1 LLTIKPEAAVTD
13 ISTDFCIVGGGPGG
27 LTLALLLLR
36 SGTRVTVVERSGSL
50 EREFRGEI
58 LQPGGMS
65 LLDGLGVLAPARDR
79 GAVEHTGFRL
89 VERDRTLLDI
99 DYRRLPPPHNRLLSI
114 PQPHLLA
121 ELLAQCAAHDG
132 FSYLA
137 GHRISGLRRDG
148 QGTISGITA
157 SGPAGECEIGALCV
171 VGADGRYSKTRR
183 LAGIE
188 VTRNEA
194 FAQDVVW
201 FKVPDEGQPARV
213 VQIFRAAGNPVIVY
227 GTYPG
232 HVQLGW
238 TLPHRGW
245 AAVAQRGTDYLREQI
260 SQAVPQYAGAIARH
274 VTALSDL
281 TLLDVFS
288 AVADTWA
295 RDGLVL
301 LGDSAHAHG
310 PIGAQGINLA
320 IQDAVLLHPVLIAAL
335 AAGDASQPVLGVF
348 ERQRRP
354 QVERVLRLQS
364 AQGRAML
371 SGNRMAEAIRPRA
384 ARVLARTPV
393 YPKIL
398 NRIAYGSAPVR
409 VAAEP

>member
-1 LLTIKPEAAVTD
+1 MTD
-13 ISTDFCIVGGGPGG
+13 ISTEFCIVGGGPGG

-36 SGTRVTVVERSGSL
+36 SGAGVTVVERSGSL

-65 LLDGLGVLAPARDR
+65 LLDGLGVLGPARAR

-89 VERDRTLLDI
+89 VERGRTLLDI
-99 DYRRLPPPHNRLLSI
+99 DYRRLPPPHNRLLSL

-121 ELLAQCAAHDG
+121 ELLSQCAAAGNFRYLGGYRVSALLRAADG
-132 FSYLA
+132 A
-137 GHRISGLRRDG
+137 VRGV
-148 QGTISGITA
+148 TA
-157 SGPAGECEIGALCV
+157 SGPAGECQIGAFCV

-183 LAGIE
+183 LAGITM
-188 VTRNEA
+188 TRNES
-194 FAQDVVW
+194 FAQDVLW
-201 FKVPDEGQPARV
+201 FKVPDGGQPASV

-227 GTYPG
+227 GSYPG

-238 TLPHRGW
+238 TLPHRGY
-245 AAVAQRGTDYLREQI
+245 AAIAERGVGYVREQI
-260 SQAVPQYAGAIARH
+260 GLAIPQYAEAISGHIASLR
-274 VTALSDL
+274 DL

-288 AVADTWA
+288 AVADTWS

-320 IQDAVLLHPVLIAAL
+320 IQDAVLLHPVLMAAL
-335 AAGDASQPVLGVF
+335 TAGDASQVVLSAF
-348 ERQRRP
+348 ERSRRP
-354 QVERVLRLQS
+354 QVAQVLRLQ
-364 AQGRAML
+364 ATQGRTML
-371 SGNRMAEAIRPRA
+371 SGNRVAETVRPWA

-409 VAAEP
+409 VAAELFA